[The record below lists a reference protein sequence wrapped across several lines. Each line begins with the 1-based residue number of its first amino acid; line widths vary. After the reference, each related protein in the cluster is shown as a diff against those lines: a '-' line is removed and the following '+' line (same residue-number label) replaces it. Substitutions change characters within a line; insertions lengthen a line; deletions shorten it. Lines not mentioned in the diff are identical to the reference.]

1 MPRRAREK
9 SNSGIYH
16 IFLRGINRQNIFEDR
31 EDNQKFLYTL
41 QRYKEISAY
50 SLYAYCLMGNHVH
63 LLLQVGVEPMAQFMR
78 RICGSYVYW
87 YNKKYERIGNLFQ
100 DRFKSEP
107 VEDDAYFLTVLRY
120 IHQNPCKAGMVKELG
135 HYNWSSYG
143 SYIDENKNKLNLVDV
158 GFALK
163 VYDEDIIKAVH
174 YFKEHHN
181 KEIIDACLDMDERFC
196 ISDQEAGKIIQPLYK
211 IKNGFELQKMEKT
224 QRNNYLKKLKDEYN
238 ISIRQ
243 TAILTGINRGIVC
256 RA

>member
-1 MPRRAREK
+1 MPRSARK
-9 SNSGIYH
+9 KGNSGIYH
-16 IFLRGINRQNIFEDR
+16 IILRGINRQNIFEDR
-31 EDNQKFLYTL
+31 EDNQKFLDVL

-63 LLLQVGVEPMAQFMR
+63 LLLQVGVEPMAHFMR

-107 VEDDAYFLTVLRY
+107 VEDNEYFLTVLRY
-120 IHQNPCKAGMVKELG
+120 IHQNPCKVGLVKELG

-143 SYIDENKNKLNLVDV
+143 SYINENRNKLSLVDV
-158 GFALK
+158 GFTFK
-163 VYDEDIIKAVH
+163 VYDEDKIKAVH

-181 KEIIDACLDMDERFC
+181 IGTIDACLDMEERFC
-196 ISDQEAGKIIQPLYK
+196 ISDQEAAKIIKALCK
-211 IKNGFELQKMEKT
+211 INSGPELQEMEKT
-224 QRNNYLKKLKDEYN
+224 QKNIYLKKLKDEYN
-238 ISIRQ
+238 LSIRQ
-243 TAILTGINRGIVC
+243 ISRLTGINRGIVY

>member
-1 MPRRAREK
+1 VPRQAREK
-9 SNSGIYH
+9 SSSGIYH
-16 IFLRGINRQNIFEDR
+16 IFLRGINRQNIFEDG
-31 EDNQKFLYTL
+31 EDNQKFLDAL

-63 LLLQVGVEPMAQFMR
+63 LLLQVGIEPMAQFMR

-120 IHQNPCKAGMVKELG
+120 IHQNPCKAGLVKELR

-158 GFALK
+158 SFAIK
-163 VYDEDIIKAVH
+163 IYDEDKIKAVH

-181 KEIIDACLDMDERFC
+181 KETIDACLDMDERFC
-196 ISDQEAGKIIQPLYK
+196 ISDQEAGKIIQALCK
-211 IKNGFELQKMEKT
+211 IKSGPELEKMEKT
-224 QRNNYLKKLKDEYN
+224 QRNIYLKKLKDEYN
-238 ISIRQ
+238 LSIRQ
-243 TAILTGINRGIVC
+243 IARITGINRGIVS